1 MRTSKRSQNRART
14 RRPLI
19 MLLSGVAVLL
29 QALLLFG
36 LPGVESTST
45 SSPGQASVAGTLPAL
60 PSETGQ
66 GAPSSQNNPYP
77 TLTVPPPPG
86 VAIPEGA
93 VLLYLQSPALA
104 GPGPGP
110 GGAGTAPSPSATA
123 GLPDRLNRPLTPQDL
138 LLGIL
143 ALQSK
148 GELELTPAQARQLA
162 EVVRGLETSYRDLG
176 GARDELLEVLTIE
189 QKAWLEENPPKP
201 GELPAGAPEETA
213 LEPGQRAL
221 EALGD
226 PE

>member
-1 MRTSKRSQNRART
+1 
-14 RRPLI
+14 

-36 LPGVESTST
+36 LPGGESNPI
-45 SSPGQASVAGTLPAL
+45 SSPGQASVAGALPTQ
-60 PSETGQ
+60 PSETSQ
-66 GAPSSQNNPYP
+66 GMQPSQNNPYP

-86 VAIPEGA
+86 VPIPEGA
-93 VLLYLQSPALA
+93 VLLYLQSPTLA
-104 GPGPGP
+104 EPGPGP
-110 GGAGTAPSPSATA
+110 GNAGQAPSPSATA
-123 GLPDRLNRPLTPQDL
+123 GVPNRLNRPLTPQDL

-143 ALQSK
+143 ELQSK
-148 GELELTPAQARQLA
+148 KELELTPAQARQLA

-176 GARDELLEVLTIE
+176 GARDEMLEVLTIE

>member
-1 MRTSKRSQNRART
+1 MRTSQRSQKRARA

-29 QALLLFG
+29 QVLLLFG
-36 LPGVESTST
+36 LPGGGPNRI
-45 SSPGQASVAGTLPAL
+45 SSPGQASITGAVPTH
-60 PSETGQ
+60 PSETSQ
-66 GAPSSQNNPYP
+66 GMPSSHNNPCP

-86 VAIPEGA
+86 VPIPEGA

-104 GPGPGP
+104 GPGASPGN
-110 GGAGTAPSPSATA
+110 AGQAPSTD
-123 GLPDRLNRPLTPQDL
+123 LPTRLNRPLTPQDL
-138 LLGIL
+138 LLGTL
-143 ALQSK
+143 ELQSNK
-148 GELELTPAQARQLA
+148 ELELTPDQARRLA
-162 EVVRGLETSYRDLG
+162 EVVQELETSYRDLG

-201 GELPAGAPEETA
+201 GELPTGAPEETA
-213 LEPGQRAL
+213 LDPGQRAL

>member
-1 MRTSKRSQNRART
+1 
-14 RRPLI
+14 
-19 MLLSGVAVLL
+19 MLLSGLALVL

-36 LPGVESTST
+36 LPGGSSTASSSLSPT
-45 SSPGQASVAGTLPAL
+45 SPDGTAPTLPAA
-60 PSETGQ
+60 PVQGQ
-66 GAPSSQNNPYP
+66 QASQNNPYP

-86 VAIPEGA
+86 VPIPEGA
-93 VLLYLQSPALA
+93 VLLYLQSPSQV

-110 GGAGTAPSPSATA
+110 GAGATPSPSATA

-143 ALQSK
+143 ELESQ

-176 GARDELLEVLTIE
+176 GARDEMLDVLTIE
-189 QKAWLEENPPKP
+189 QKAWLEDNPPKP
-201 GELPAGAPEETA
+201 GEIPAGAPEETA
-213 LEPGQRAL
+213 LEPARRAL
-221 EALGD
+221 ESVGD

>member
-1 MRTSKRSQNRART
+1 MRTSKRSKNRART

-36 LPGVESTST
+36 LPGADSAST
-45 SSPGQASVAGTLPAL
+45 SSTSQAPVGGTLPAL
-60 PSETGQ
+60 SSGVGQ
-66 GAPSSQNNPYP
+66 GVSSQNNPYP

-110 GGAGTAPSPSATA
+110 GGANTAPSPSATA

-143 ALQSK
+143 ELQSK
-148 GELELTPAQARQLA
+148 GELELTPTQARKLA

-176 GARDELLEVLTIE
+176 GARGELLEVLTIE

-201 GELPAGAPEETA
+201 GEVPAGAPEETA